1 MRDLEVMREISCI
14 GREQG
19 RSSGSFAPIA
29 ASRLAEGK
37 VSHGTGDGKDETLGS
52 LDCAAHGETVIRS
65 VEMPWL
71 WE

>member
-14 GREQG
+14 GRVQG
-19 RSSGSFAPIA
+19 WSSGSFAPIA
-29 ASRLAEGK
+29 VSRLAEGS
-37 VSHGTGDGKDETLGS
+37 VLEETGNGKDETLGS
-52 LDCAAHGETVIRS
+52 LDCAGHDETVIRS

>member
-1 MRDLEVMREISCI
+1 MREISCI
-14 GREQG
+14 GRGQG
-19 RSSGSFAPIA
+19 CSSGSFAPIEVL
-29 ASRLAEGK
+29 RLADGG

-52 LDCAAHGETVIRS
+52 LDETVIRS